1 MESFLQIDNLTKAF
15 GDLVLFEDF
24 SINVSEGERVGIIAR
39 NGYGKSTL
47 MNVIT
52 GKEDI
57 QKGSVTFRNDIK
69 TAYLVQSPAYPAG
82 TRVLE
87 ACFTGDSPILG
98 IISEYETSMEK
109 GDQNRIQK
117 AMAEMDAHDAWNY
130 ESRAKQILT
139 QLEITE
145 FEKPIEQLSGG
156 QVKRV
161 ALANALINEPDFL
174 ILDEPTNHLD
184 VSVTQWLEDYLSA
197 GKITLLLVTHDRY
210 LLDRVCTRIIEIDDR
225 KAYSYA
231 GNYSYYLEKRQE
243 RIDARQAQNE
253 RGLNLYRHE
262 LDWMRRMPCARG
274 TKARFR
280 KESFYELEERL
291 KNRREEG
298 SIQLDVK
305 ASYIGKK
312 IFEIEHLNKKFDSK
326 IILRDFSYVFT
337 KYEKIGIVGEN
348 GVGKSTFIKMLLGL
362 VEPDSGS
369 IERGTTLSIGYYSQE
384 GLQFNENAKVI
395 DVITDIADHVELD
408 DGRKMSA
415 SQFLQKFLFTP
426 QTQYKYVGR
435 LSGGEKRRLYLCSI
449 LMQSPNFLILDEPTN
464 DLDIMTLQVLEEY
477 ISSFQGCV
485 IVISHDRYF
494 MDRIARHLFVFEGD
508 GIVTDFPSSYSDYI
522 NWKELKADAEKM
534 LAEELSHKQSVRQS
548 APSNEKPAIKGDYSK
563 RLSFKEKREIEL
575 IETEMQELEAEQKE
589 LEAMMNSGT
598 LPFNELDTKA
608 KRVSAIISRID
619 EITLRWME
627 LSEKS

>member
-15 GDLVLFEDF
+15 GDLVLFDDF
-24 SINVSEGERVGIIAR
+24 SITVSEGEKVGLIAR

-52 GKEDI
+52 GKEDF

-69 TAYLVQSPAYPAG
+69 IAYLVQSPTYPNG
-82 TRVLE
+82 TSVLE
-87 ACFTGDSPILG
+87 ACFTGDSPILH
-98 IISEYETSMEK
+98 IISEYETAMEK

-117 AMAEMDAHDAWNY
+117 AMAEMDAHDAWNF

-156 QVKRV
+156 QIKRV

-184 VSVTQWLEDYLSA
+184 VAVTQWLEDYLSA

-210 LLDRVCTRIIEIDDR
+210 LLDRVCTRIVEIDDR

-243 RIDARQAQNE
+243 RLDARQAQTE
-253 RGLNLYRHE
+253 KGMNLYRKE

-291 KNRREEG
+291 KNRRDEG
-298 SIQLDVK
+298 SVKLDVK

-312 IFEIEHLNKKFDSK
+312 IFEIDHLNKKFDSK

-369 IERGTTLSIGYYSQE
+369 IERGTTLRIGYYSQE
-384 GLQFNENAKVI
+384 GLQFNEDAKVI

-408 DGRKMSA
+408 DGRKISA

-464 DLDIMTLQVLEEY
+464 DLDIMTLQVLEDY

-494 MDRIARHLFVFEGD
+494 MDRISQHLFVFEGE

-522 NWKELKADAEKM
+522 NWKELKADADKQ
-534 LAEELSHKQSVRQS
+534 LAEEMSRKQSARQP
-548 APSNEKPAIKGDYSK
+548 APSTEKPAIKGDYSK
-563 RLSFKEKREIEL
+563 RLSFKEKREMEL

-589 LEAMMNSGT
+589 LETQMNNGA
-598 LPFNELDTKA
+598 LPFNELDAKA
-608 KRVSAIISRID
+608 KRVAAIISRTD

-627 LSEKS
+627 LSEKL